1 MKFNRFYNISPSA
14 SHSDEQVFYYKR
26 IWFNY
31 EENTSDKN
39 KKPYSGSVSYPFY
52 VIIKPYQLEFNYYGP
67 PPASNT
73 KNSEYAEKE
82 LSFQLYHRTLFS
94 LTLSDN
100 YNVNNKFA
108 SDLISLYDEAIDL
121 SHLMQNKKANVLHID
136 DLDFKSD
143 NDKYFRAYY
152 ISYASIHQDFLPKNE
167 PYRKSIQNGKIPY
180 RLLFLDFLFDF
191 MEVEKRFSDFAYS
204 PYLDEV
210 AQRLL
215 GNHFFFSI
223 AAKYSYYYR
232 KQILLDK
239 LEAEGSSI
247 EELTSKLTQL
257 KDVLLSNRHFD
268 SIENILS
275 RQRKLTPLMQKELKY
290 SFSENDF
297 VKSNQIIQFFQNEEV
312 WKTREDLRKKIANY
326 FKTGFADALQKEY
339 GHLLFVADKYKEAE
353 RKWLKALYK
362 EDENIAINEENN
374 WFENLEI
381 ENEKVFDI
389 ERTNP
394 PLYKDPLG
402 WTQQQISHSLNH
414 LKTSKLLEFSSYL
427 KNNFKSF
434 YSRERS
440 KIDESA
446 TWHLSR
452 YNIIKAFRLYSPL
465 STFFINLFVFGILV
479 LTAMQFVFFFRGE
492 TNRIFNNHL
501 LIATVIGL
509 ALVLGISLFAL
520 LKSLLGFLCS
530 FFEEKSL
537 NHLSFLHK
545 FLYSQNKFSAR
556 VIGFFMPKLLMAI
569 MSGWVILLTAEALW
583 KTLFDV
589 KAEIAFHFAFI
600 LLIILLVFISVEI
613 QKIRPA
619 LPIRKILYRTLVL
632 LAFGIFYSSSIG
644 LLTMSFSSE
653 RVLTRSAYLEDYYK
667 GVIDSTEREQ
677 YMAIDSLSEQ
687 SLKDLL
693 QENVNVAMVN
703 DTLIMKL
710 QLSNDEEEDTLSKDI
725 LLTLS
730 NEKKKNRDDEP
741 MIAKGDSLYQ
751 YLDSL
756 AYRGDKTSKLVYNF
770 ANSPI
775 PLLNKYDI
783 KIFPGMLLIET
794 VIALFIGIFLH
805 LLFDRR
811 KIVEPI

>member
-14 SHSDEQVFYYKR
+14 SPSDEQVFYYKR
-26 IWFNY
+26 IWFDNI
-31 EENTSDKN
+31 ENNPDKN
-39 KKPYSGSVSYPFY
+39 QKPYTGNVTYPFY

-67 PPASNT
+67 PPAINMEH
-73 KNSEYAEKE
+73 SEYSEKE
-82 LSFQLYHRTLFS
+82 QNFQLYHRTLFS

-100 YNVNNKFA
+100 YSVNNKFA
-108 SDLISLYDEAIDL
+108 ADLINLYDEAIDL

-152 ISYASIHQDFLPKNE
+152 ISYASIHQDFLPKDE
-167 PYRKSIQNGKIPY
+167 PYRKSTQNGKIPY

-215 GNHFFFSI
+215 DNHFFFSI
-223 AAKYSYYYR
+223 ATKYSYYYR

-239 LEAEGSSI
+239 LKGEGTGI
-247 EELTSKLTQL
+247 DELTSKLTRL
-257 KDVLLSNRHFD
+257 KDVLLSNKHFEI
-268 SIENILS
+268 IENILS
-275 RQRKLTPLMQKELKY
+275 RRRELTPLMAKELQY
-290 SFSENDF
+290 RFSDDDF
-297 VKSNQIIQFFQNEEV
+297 VKSDQIIQYFKDEKN
-312 WKTREDLRKKIANY
+312 WKTQEELKEKITVY
-326 FKTGFADALQKEY
+326 FKTGFSEGIQKDY
-339 GHLLFVADKYKEAE
+339 GHLLFIAEKFYEAE

-362 EDENIAINEENN
+362 EDENIAINEDNN

-381 ENEKVFDI
+381 ENERVFDI
-389 ERTNP
+389 EKTNP
-394 PLYKDPLG
+394 PLYKDPIG
-402 WTQQQISHSLNH
+402 WTQQQLTHSQNH
-414 LKTSKLLEFSSYL
+414 NKANKLLEFSAYL

-479 LTAMQFVFFFRGE
+479 LTTMQFIFFFRGE
-492 TNRIFNNHL
+492 TNRVFNNHL

-520 LKSLLGFLCS
+520 LKSLLVYLCS
-530 FFEEKSL
+530 FLEQRRM

-545 FLYSQNKFSAR
+545 LIYSQNKFSAR

-589 KAEIAFHFAFI
+589 KAEIAFHSAFI
-600 LLIILLVFISVEI
+600 LLIILLVFISVEV
-613 QKIRPA
+613 QKIKPI
-619 LPIRKILYRTLVL
+619 LPIRKVLYRTLVL

-644 LLTMSFSSE
+644 LLAMSFSSE
-653 RVLTRSAYLEDYYK
+653 RVLTRSAYLENYYK
-667 GVIDSTEREQ
+667 GVVDDTREQ
-677 YMAIDSLSEQ
+677 YMDIDPESKQ
-687 SLKDLL
+687 RLKDLL
-693 QENVNVAMVN
+693 QKNVNVAMVN
-703 DTLIMKL
+703 DTLVMKL
-710 QLSNDEEEDTLSKDI
+710 QFNNGQGKDTLSKNV
-725 LLTLS
+725 LLTFS
-730 NEKKKNRDDEP
+730 NDNKKSRDNKP
-741 MIAKGDSLYQ
+741 IIAKGDSLYQ

-756 AYRGDKTSKLVYNF
+756 VYRNNETSKLVYKPKE
-770 ANSPI
+770 SSI
-775 PLLNKYDI
+775 PLLNRIDL